1 MPLYGCNDDENVEH
15 MLFTCPH
22 ASQVWTAVGLTLNQ
36 GTNMATS
43 LLTLEQNH
51 THQPGS
57 ELATAIIAVA
67 WNIWLARNMKVFDN
81 VTTSCSAIK
90 NNSVQTLEL
99 WKHRTKKEAR
109 RIAIKAWTQN
119 WEQTAGSS
127 ETTSD

>member
-1 MPLYGCNDDENVEH
+1 MQKKNVEH
-15 MLFTCPH
+15 MLFTFPH

-67 WNIWLARNMKVFDN
+67 REYFVG
-81 VTTSCSAIK
+81 
-90 NNSVQTLEL
+90 
-99 WKHRTKKEAR
+99 KK
-109 RIAIKAWTQN
+109 
-119 WEQTAGSS
+119 
-127 ETTSD
+127 